1 MSGKDNVALVMF
13 DLDGTLVNSVDA
25 IINSVN
31 VTRKKFH
38 YSARAES
45 EIFELVGLAPSTFF
59 SDLDI
64 SDSDVQKLID
74 DFRFTLNGVQFDSSH
89 VYPSTGQALK
99 TLQSYGA
106 VLAVATNK
114 PTKNAELLLNKT
126 GLISFFTHIQ
136 GSDNLNSKPAPD
148 ILIKVMTMFNPDSS
162 VMVGDRAED
171 MIAARS
177 IGVKCIGLAQTSH
190 SKDLLLES
198 GASLAFNTMSSFC
211 EFVES
216 SDLSVILR

>member
-1 MSGKDNVALVMF
+1 MSSKDDISLVMF

-31 VTRKKFH
+31 SARTKFN

-45 EIFELVGLAPSTFF
+45 EIFDLVGLAPTTFF

-64 SDSDVQKLID
+64 SDSDVRTLIEE
-74 DFRFTLNGVQFDSSH
+74 FRFTLNEIKFDSSH
-89 VYPSTGQALK
+89 IYPSTRQVLK
-99 TLQSYGA
+99 TLKSSGV

-114 PTKNAELLLNKT
+114 PTKNAELLLTKT
-126 GLISFFTHIQ
+126 GLINFFSHIQ

-148 ILIKVMTMFNPDSS
+148 ILMKVMTMFNPDSS

-171 MIAARS
+171 MIAAKS

-190 SKDLLLES
+190 SKDVLLDS
-198 GASLAFNTMSSFC
+198 GASLVFNTMSSFC

-216 SDLSVILR
+216 NDLSVILR

>member
-1 MSGKDNVALVMF
+1 
-13 DLDGTLVNSVDA
+13 
-25 IINSVN
+25 
-31 VTRKKFH
+31 
-38 YSARAES
+38 
-45 EIFELVGLAPSTFF
+45 
-59 SDLDI
+59 
-64 SDSDVQKLID
+64 
-74 DFRFTLNGVQFDSSH
+74 
-89 VYPSTGQALK
+89 
-99 TLQSYGA
+99 
-106 VLAVATNK
+106 
-114 PTKNAELLLNKT
+114 
-126 GLISFFTHIQ
+126 
-136 GSDNLNSKPAPD
+136 
-148 ILIKVMTMFNPDSS
+148 MFNPDSS